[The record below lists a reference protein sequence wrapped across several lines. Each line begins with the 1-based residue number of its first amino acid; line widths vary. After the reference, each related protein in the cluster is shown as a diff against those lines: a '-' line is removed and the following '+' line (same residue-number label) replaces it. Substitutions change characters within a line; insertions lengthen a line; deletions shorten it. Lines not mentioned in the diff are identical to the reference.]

1 MVSLH
6 THVSS
11 LTAYVRVLREC
22 IRAVVSASGLVPLE
36 SALIP
41 NLRCLFPACRGF
53 HWFPVSHT
61 KPVAMVTPTEYF
73 LGLIFTPALAP
84 PNGTS
89 GTEGAVRDVLVLMSA
104 EVSQVC
110 AGTPVRLYA
119 GLFLGVGSQQL
130 LITINEVILVK
141 LDQTFGEN
149 VLWFLFRVLWLSA

>member
-1 MVSLH
+1 MATTDNALLWILHDRQGEGTGDSLGPDH
-6 THVSS
+6 RLLLAPSVLWCVSS

-22 IRAVVSASGLVPLE
+22 ICDVVCASGLVPLE
-36 SALIP
+36 SALIS
-41 NLRCLFPACRGF
+41 NLRCLFPACHGF

-89 GTEGAVRDVLVLMSA
+89 GTEAAVRDVLVLMSA

-110 AGTPVRLYA
+110 AGTPVRLC
-119 GLFLGVGSQQL
+119 
-130 LITINEVILVK
+130 
-141 LDQTFGEN
+141 
-149 VLWFLFRVLWLSA
+149 